1 MKNGY
6 IDGKLVVDFIESWAK
21 SEGVSIVN
29 ACSALNLNTQSYYGW
44 KNGQCVRRDTVKR
57 LEEKIGKPLV
67 VKAPTIEV
75 DLDKFNQ
82 LVDNLLD
89 AHRGRESHI
98 DMAIAVACAKGC
110 LDAILDMQEKEAGL

>member
-29 ACSALNLNTQSYYGW
+29 ACSALSINTQSYYGW

-57 LEEKIGKPLV
+57 LEEKVGKPLV

-75 DLDKFNQ
+75 DLDKWNQ

-89 AHRGRESHI
+89 AHRSRESHI
-98 DMAIAVACAKGC
+98 DMAIAVAYAKGC
-110 LDAILDMQEKEAGL
+110 LDAILDRQGQEAGL

>member
-1 MKNGY
+1 MKSGY
-6 IDGKLVVDFIESWAK
+6 IEGKLVVDYVKAWAER
-21 SEGVSIVN
+21 EGLSVVK
-29 ACSALNLNTQSYYGW
+29 ACGALNLNTQSYYGW
-44 KNGQCVRRDTVKR
+44 QNGQCVRRDTVKR
-57 LEEKIGKPLV
+57 LEAHIGKPLV

-89 AHRGRESHI
+89 AHRSRESHI

-110 LDAILDMQEKEAGL
+110 LDAIIDRQEDEAGL

>member
-1 MKNGY
+1 MKSGY
-6 IDGKLVVDFIESWAK
+6 IEGKLVVDFIESWAK

-44 KNGQCVRRDTVKR
+44 RNGQCVRRDTVKR

-89 AHRGRESHI
+89 AHRSRESHI

>member
-44 KNGQCVRRDTVKR
+44 KNGLCVRRDTVKR
-57 LEEKIGKPLV
+57 LEEKVGKPLV

-89 AHRGRESHI
+89 AHRSRESHI

-110 LDAILDMQEKEAGL
+110 LDAILDMQEKEVGL